1 MQNTKYKINYRS
13 TTVQPLF
20 NHCSTTVK
28 PPFNRLG
35 DFPGFYFAFKELEY
49 IDCSLIVE
57 ATFGIVEF
65 GEGG

>member
-1 MQNTKYKINYRS
+1 MQNKL
-13 TTVQPLF
+13 PF

-35 DFPGFYFAFKELEY
+35 DFPGFYFAFKELED